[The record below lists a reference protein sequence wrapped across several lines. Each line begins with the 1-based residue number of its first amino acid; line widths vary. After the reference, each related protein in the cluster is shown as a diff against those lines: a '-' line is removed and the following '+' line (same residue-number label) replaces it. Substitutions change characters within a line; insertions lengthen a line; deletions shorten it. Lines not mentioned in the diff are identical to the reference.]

1 MCNSGNWRIK
11 YEKQRK
17 SPDDS
22 YVKGPDGKQN
32 QKKFIRQP
40 LEKKSSECLIGRL
53 KNKSMINQIVQ
64 GKERNKGNEEN

>member
-1 MCNSGNWRIK
+1 MSSWCSCVPCSPNYSTDTKKKMCNSGNWRIK

-40 LEKKSSECLIGRL
+40 LEKKSS
-53 KNKSMINQIVQ
+53 
-64 GKERNKGNEEN
+64 